1 MPTSYGSTIYA
12 RHRPAWNAYCV
23 SAIEDAG
30 GIILGKTATAEFA
43 HSAPPAT
50 RNPHVLGC
58 TPGGSSSGS
67 AACVADFMVPA
78 SLATQTGGS
87 TIRPAAFCGIAD
99 RKSVVEGKS
108 VYVRVDIGSR
118 RIIKKKNNNKNK

>member
-67 AACVADFMVPA
+67 AACVAVFMVPA

-87 TIRPAAFCGIAD
+87 TIRPAAFCGIVGSKPSFGE
-99 RKSVVEGKS
+99 RKSGVWGKS
-108 VYVRVDIGSR
+108 GSVHVDLG
-118 RIIKKKNNNKNK
+118 

>member
-1 MPTSYGSTIYA
+1 MPPDDRRPLAGIPIGVKDVIDTVGMPTSYGSTIYA

-50 RNPHVLGC
+50 RNRSEERRVGKE
-58 TPGGSSSGS
+58 
-67 AACVADFMVPA
+67 CV
-78 SLATQTGGS
+78 S
-87 TIRPAAFCGIAD
+87 TCR
-99 RKSVVEGKS
+99 
-108 VYVRVDIGSR
+108 SR
-118 RIIKKKNNNKNK
+118 WSPYH